1 LHRAFAFI
9 HHIPPDAVLPEDLEL
24 LARAGSDDNPEYE
37 VEIELRQAIQ
47 SLQRALKTPANEA
60 EDDGKGQAR

>member
-1 LHRAFAFI
+1 M
-9 HHIPPDAVLPEDLEL
+9 PEDLEL